1 MPYERSL
8 VFLPPMARVWITN
21 MQYVFGW
28 NDEEMERQLVRQ
40 MKTFNLPFNLFTI
53 EESAKISI
61 LFKNCDNKAIAST
74 YVDAE
79 KGFRSNYPNINIDTD
94 IIKNKLL
101 SLI

>member
-1 MPYERSL
+1 
-8 VFLPPMARVWITN
+8 

-74 YVDAE
+74 
-79 KGFRSNYPNINIDTD
+79 
-94 IIKNKLL
+94 
-101 SLI
+101 